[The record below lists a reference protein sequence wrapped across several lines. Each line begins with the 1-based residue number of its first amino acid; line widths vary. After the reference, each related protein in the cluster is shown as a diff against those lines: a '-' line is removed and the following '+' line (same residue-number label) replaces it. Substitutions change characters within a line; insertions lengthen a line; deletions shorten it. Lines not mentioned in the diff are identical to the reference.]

1 MYMLPFA
8 YWALGVRTAQMLA
21 EAQSVMAMRMLGMAG
36 GWPVSP
42 SEASRM
48 VTEKGPAFFRA
59 YGDAT
64 RALMKGKQA
73 HEVAEAALKPIGR
86 KTRSNAKRLSRRKR
100 R

>member
-8 YWALGVRTAQMLA
+8 YWSLGVRTAQMLA

-42 SEASRM
+42 SETSRM
-48 VTEKGPAFFRA
+48 VTEKGPAFIRA

-64 RALMKGKQA
+64 RALMKGKRLD
-73 HEVAEAALKPIGR
+73 EVAEAALKPIGR